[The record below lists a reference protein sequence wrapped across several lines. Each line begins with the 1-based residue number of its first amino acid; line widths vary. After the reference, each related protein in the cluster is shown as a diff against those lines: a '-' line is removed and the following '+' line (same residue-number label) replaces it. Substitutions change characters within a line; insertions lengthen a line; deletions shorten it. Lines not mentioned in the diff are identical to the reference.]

1 MLSVRQ
7 FGFPLFIAAALAA
20 IACGAPPDK
29 EMQQAQGAI
38 DASRAAGADQY
49 AHEEFAAAQDALKH
63 AHEAVDERDYRLALN
78 HALDSLERAQNAARE
93 AADHKATARSD
104 ADRAIADATAALNG
118 ARAKLKAAETA
129 HVPAKTL
136 AEARRVIADG
146 DERLQKARAVFG
158 RGDYLGAAGSVAG
171 ETSRLLAIAR
181 DLDAATGPA
190 VKRRR

>member
-1 MLSVRQ
+1 MPSVRQ

-20 IACGAPPDK
+20 GACGAPPDK

-38 DASRAAGADQY
+38 DAARAAGANQY
-49 AHEEFAAAQDALKH
+49 AHEEFAAAEDALKH

-93 AADHKATARSD
+93 ASDQKAKARSD
-104 ADRAIADATAALNG
+104 AERAIADATAALNG
-118 ARAKLKAAETA
+118 TRAKLKAAETA
-129 HVPAKTL
+129 HVTAKTL
-136 AEARRVIADG
+136 AAPRRVIADG
-146 DERLQKARAVFG
+146 DERLQKARAAFD

-171 ETSRLLAIAR
+171 ETPRLLAIAR
-181 DLDAATGPA
+181 DLDAAARPA